1 MDSYGESIVIEI
13 VTGGFILSYPTQT
26 GSTAREVIA
35 TPRKL
40 QQRVKELV
48 SSLGL
53 VADTADAAE

>member
-1 MDSYGESIVIEI
+1 MDSYGETILIEI
-13 VTGGFILSYPTQT
+13 VVGGFILTYPLPSGQN
-26 GSTAREVIA
+26 GREVIA

-53 VADTADAAE
+53 VADTPDASE